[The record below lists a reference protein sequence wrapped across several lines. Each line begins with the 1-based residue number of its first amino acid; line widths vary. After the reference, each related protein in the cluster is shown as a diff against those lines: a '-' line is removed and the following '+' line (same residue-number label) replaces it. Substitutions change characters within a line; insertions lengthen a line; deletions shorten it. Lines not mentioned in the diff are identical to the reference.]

1 MFDPTNWTGF
11 HTWLSLIAILTGFI
25 VVFGMMGGKD
35 RPFWTALFLLAAV
48 GTSATGFGFPFTEVL
63 PSHIVGVVALVI
75 FAITLPA
82 RYHFHRTGHWRWIY
96 AAGIVASLYLLSFV
110 GVAQAFLKVPALH
123 ALAPTQTEPPF
134 TLAQIGVLIL
144 FVLMGYAA
152 VRGSRPRLLR
162 RPAF

>member
-11 HTWLSLIAILTGFI
+11 HTWLSLIAILAGFI

-35 RPFWTALFLLAAV
+35 RPFWAGLFLLTAV
-48 GTSATGFGFPFTEVL
+48 GTSATGFGFPFAGVL
-63 PSHIVGVVALVI
+63 PSHVVGVMALVI
-75 FAITLPA
+75 LAITLPA
-82 RYHFHRTGHWRWIY
+82 RYHFGRRGHWRWIY
-96 AAGIVASLYLLSFV
+96 AVGIVASLYLLSFV
-110 GVAQAFLKVPALH
+110 GVAQAFLKIPALH
-123 ALAPTQTEPPF
+123 ALAPTQAEPPF
-134 TLAQIGVLIL
+134 ALAQIGVLIL